1 MTAPSLE
8 AQLEFLTKLQ
18 RLFSE
23 GDFTATYKF
32 ALLMALTEICVEQGA
47 DNADAMV
54 VLHKDIANK
63 FIDLY
68 WQQTAPYGCGLPDTT
83 TGVLVQNNGAQA
95 AVITAI
101 SAFRLKNPGV
111 TPITARRSLN
121 FADLV
126 RAVTQTVAAQPIN
139 FLQNL
144 GGTTVQFL
152 YERQRGSIR
161 LLPGISYCLRRFQ
174 PLVNQLSRAHWIQ
187 HVKGNRLNHP
197 FLGGVDDL
205 ESFLFET
212 PRQALAT
219 IGVELRK
226 LTDNR
231 CFYCGGGVH
240 EVDVDHFIPF
250 AQYPRDLMHNF
261 VLAHP
266 SCNRSKSDTLASKA
280 HLERWRDYA
289 DRHADDLSD
298 IGIAAGRTADLQS
311 SLAVT
316 SWSYRLGYSSG
327 AHAWIKGKQYCL
339 IDRSYIDHTLT

>member
-1 MTAPSLE
+1 MTSPE

-32 ALLMALTEICVEQGA
+32 ALLMALTEICVEQGH
-47 DNADAMV
+47 DSADALV
-54 VLHKDIANK
+54 VQHKDIADK

-68 WQQTAPYGCGLPDTT
+68 WQQTAPYGAGLPNTT
-83 TGVLVQNNGAQA
+83 TSVLIQNNGVQA
-95 AVITAI
+95 AVVTAI
-101 SAFRLKNPGV
+101 AAFRQKNPGV
-111 TPITARRSLN
+111 TPITARRSAG

-126 RAVTQTVAAQPIN
+126 SKVAQTVSAQPVN
-139 FLQNL
+139 YLQNL
-144 GGTTVQFL
+144 GGQTVQFL

-174 PLVNQLSRAHWIQ
+174 PLVNQLSRSHWIQ

-197 FLGGVDDL
+197 FLGEKDDL

-212 PRQALAT
+212 PRQALVT

-226 LTDNR
+226 LMNNQ
-231 CFYCGGGVH
+231 CFYCGGKVH
-240 EVDVDHFIPF
+240 EADVDHFIPF
-250 AQYPRDLMHNF
+250 SQYPRDLMHNF

-266 SCNRSKSDTLASKA
+266 SCNRSKSDTLAAKG
-280 HLERWRDYA
+280 HLENWREYTS
-289 DRHADDLSD
+289 RHVDDLAE
-298 IGIAAGRTADLQS
+298 IGILAGRSANFQS

-316 SWSYRLGYSSG
+316 RWSYGNGYASG
-327 AHAWIKGKQYCL
+327 AQAWVKATEYAA
-339 IDRSYIDHTLT
+339 IDSSYFLTI

>member
-32 ALLMALTEICVEQGA
+32 ALLMALTEICVEQGV
-47 DNADAMV
+47 DNAEAMV
-54 VLHKDIANK
+54 VRHKEISHK

-68 WQQTAPYGCGLPDTT
+68 WQQTAPYGCGRPDTT
-83 TGVLVQNNGAQA
+83 TGVLIQNNGAQA
-95 AVITAI
+95 AIVTAI

-111 TPITARRSLN
+111 TPITARRSAD
-121 FADLV
+121 FADLT
-126 RAVTQTVAAQPIN
+126 RAVTQTVSAQPIN
-139 FLQNL
+139 YLQNL
-144 GGTTVQFL
+144 GGKPVEFL
-152 YERQRGSIR
+152 YERQRGAVR

-187 HVKGNRLNHP
+187 HVKGNRLNQP
-197 FLGGVDDL
+197 FLGGIDDL

-212 PRQALAT
+212 PRQALVT

-226 LTDNR
+226 LMDNR
-231 CFYCGGGVH
+231 CFYCGVRLL
-240 EVDVDHFIPF
+240 EADVDHFIPF

-280 HLERWRDYA
+280 HLERWREYA
-289 DRHADDLSD
+289 DRHADNLSE
-298 IGIAAGRTADLQS
+298 IGIAAGRTANLQS

-316 SWSYRLGYSSG
+316 RWSYRLGYSSG
-327 AHAWIKGKQYCL
+327 AQAWVKGNEYCS
-339 IDRSYIDHTLT
+339 IDSTYLEVA